1 MFDFLFDGEGIEFN
15 HVLGMA
21 AIAQREQQRKLLAD
35 IAEKQQIQQEQF
47 SRLEEESCRR
57 RNDDDGLDNGNA
69 LFDDVSDVDFLLPPL
84 GLPAPNAT
92 VLPIPIVLPEPS
104 STVDIQKELAYIK
117 ISLGSAEF
125 NRLVLSY
132 PKTIADGR
140 FKLWQKRLL
149 DVASRSSEI
158 DYSEFQTFQLI
169 FAKTKLIVR

>member
-69 LFDDVSDVDFLLPPL
+69 LSDDDFSLLPL

-104 STVDIQKELAYIK
+104 STVDIQKELAFLK

-158 DYSEFQTFQLI
+158 DFSEFKTFQLI
-169 FAKTKLIVR
+169 FAKAKLIVR